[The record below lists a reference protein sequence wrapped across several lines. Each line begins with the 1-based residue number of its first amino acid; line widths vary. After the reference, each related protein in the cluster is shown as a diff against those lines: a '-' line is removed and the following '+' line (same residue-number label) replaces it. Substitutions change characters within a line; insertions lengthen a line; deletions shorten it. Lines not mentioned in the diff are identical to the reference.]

1 MPTPRTEAYLFVHFT
16 KFRPCGIWRQ
26 RAYIVVQGKKLSAF
40 PVVLTTE
47 QVHVAPVFPQG
58 GAGGKVGAA
67 LVLRSAVVRHRLS
80 FHAAPYRITMSV
92 KIRYI
97 LYFRH
102 KNIPFLQQRRQ
113 AVPPVFFGFLS
124 NFCH

>member
-1 MPTPRTEAYLFVHFT
+1 MRYL
-16 KFRPCGIWRQ
+16 GQ

-102 KNIPFLQQRRQ
+102 KIVPFSQSLTGLCS
-113 AVPPVFFGFLS
+113 PVFLVSFP
-124 NFCH
+124 NICH